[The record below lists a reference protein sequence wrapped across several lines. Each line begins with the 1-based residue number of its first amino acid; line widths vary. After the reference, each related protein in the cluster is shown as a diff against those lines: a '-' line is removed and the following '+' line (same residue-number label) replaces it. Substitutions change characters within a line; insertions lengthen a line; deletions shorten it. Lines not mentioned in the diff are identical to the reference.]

1 MNILSLA
8 QVPTLGPV
16 CNTFPSIGLA
26 LLFVCTLYGFLSSM
40 CVYLDIDIDILL
52 VQVPAPGL
60 V

>member
-16 CNTFPSIGLA
+16 CNTFTSIGLA

-40 CVYLDIDIDILL
+40 CVYLDIDILL

>member
-1 MNILSLA
+1 MDTPSLA

-40 CVYLDIDIDILL
+40 CVYLDIDILL